1 MKQGPR
7 AIVISCMPHLPP
19 AIIATGTNVQC
30 RTGSLLKYEPRAQPR
45 TSLRHRAR
53 PRPLLRCI
61 GMLSVLLLAA
71 APGDRL
77 ALAAAGTSA
86 RTPSLLRVHTVGLRN
101 DHGDVR
107 CSLFSSAE
115 GFPSDSD
122 NRATTVIAPIANLAA
137 VCAFAGLAPGVYA
150 IVLFHDENAD
160 GKFNRN
166 WIGLPEEG
174 YGFSNNARA
183 YLRPPSFKA
192 ASFSFAGGTLDTQ
205 IKLRY

>member
-1 MKQGPR
+1 
-7 AIVISCMPHLPP
+7 
-19 AIIATGTNVQC
+19 
-30 RTGSLLKYEPRAQPR
+30 
-45 TSLRHRAR
+45 
-53 PRPLLRCI
+53 
-61 GMLSVLLLAA
+61 MLSILLLAGA
-71 APGDRL
+71 ASKRL
-77 ALAAAGTSA
+77 ALAGTQV
-86 RTPSLLRVHTVGLRN
+86 PPELPNLLRVHVIGLRN

-107 CSLFSSAE
+107 CSLFSSAQ

-122 NRATTVIAPIANLAA
+122 NRATTVIAPIANLTA

-150 IVLFHDENAD
+150 VVLFHDENAD

-174 YGFSNNARA
+174 YGFSNNARV

-205 IKLRY
+205 IKIRY

>member
-1 MKQGPR
+1 
-7 AIVISCMPHLPP
+7 
-19 AIIATGTNVQC
+19 
-30 RTGSLLKYEPRAQPR
+30 
-45 TSLRHRAR
+45 
-53 PRPLLRCI
+53 
-61 GMLSVLLLAA
+61 MLSVLLLAG
-71 APGDRL
+71 APDDRL
-77 ALAAAGTSA
+77 AAATATSA
-86 RTPSLLRVHTVGLRN
+86 KTPSLLRVHVIGLRN

-160 GKFNRN
+160 GRFNRN
-166 WIGLPEEG
+166 WIGLPEEA
-174 YGFSNNARA
+174 YGFSNNARV